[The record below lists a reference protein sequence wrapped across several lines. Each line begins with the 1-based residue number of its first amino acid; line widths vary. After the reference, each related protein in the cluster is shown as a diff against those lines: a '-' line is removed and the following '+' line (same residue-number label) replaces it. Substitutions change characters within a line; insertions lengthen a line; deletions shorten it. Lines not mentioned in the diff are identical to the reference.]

1 MKRKEES
8 GGGGAGAKFPLR
20 KKRENAEMRE
30 REWRRS
36 RRKIPLKVKR
46 VWNCSVP
53 GVVGERSIR
62 GEVRAEAL
70 VDIMEVRMPE

>member
-1 MKRKEES
+1 MHTGE
-8 GGGGAGAKFPLR
+8 
-20 KKRENAEMRE
+20 AER
-30 REWRRS
+30 RIWRRRS
-36 RRKIPLKVKR
+36 RREIPLKVKR
-46 VWNCSVP
+46 VWSCSVP